1 MVLTVKN
8 STITQTQPHTSMNRY
23 LTHAV
28 KMASVLA
35 VIFAM
40 AACQNAS
47 TPKPRG
53 YFRIE
58 FPEHEYCAF
67 DTTFPYK
74 FEYPV
79 YAKVV
84 PDVERNAEPYWINL
98 SFPQYKAK
106 VHMSYKRVSGNLSA
120 IEEDSRQL
128 AYKHTIKAD
137 AINERVFNN
146 PEKNVYGILYEIK
159 GDAASAVQFYV
170 TDSTANFVRGSLYF
184 NAIPNKDSLAPVVD
198 FVKKD
203 IIRLMESFEW
213 KK

>member
-1 MVLTVKN
+1 MK
-8 STITQTQPHTSMNRY
+8 I
-23 LTHAV
+23 LTHV
-28 KMASVLA
+28 VPLA
-35 VIFAM
+35 TIILMLFIVVS
-40 AACQNAS
+40 CRNAT

-58 FPEHEYCAF
+58 FPAHEYCAF

-74 FEYPV
+74 FEYPT

-84 PDVERNAEPYWINL
+84 PDLEPNAEPYWVNL
-98 SFPQYKAK
+98 DYPQYKAK
-106 VHMSYKRVSGNLSA
+106 VHMSYKRVNGNLEM
-120 IEEDSRQL
+120 IEEDSRHL

-146 PEKNVYGILYEIK
+146 PEKDVYGILYEIK
-159 GDAASAVQFYV
+159 GDAASSVQFYM
-170 TDSTANFVRGSLYF
+170 TDSIRHFVRGSLYF
-184 NAIPNKDSLAPVVD
+184 NVIPNKDSLAPVID

-203 IIRLMESFEW
+203 IVHLMESFEW